1 MAPLILRPVFAKAR
15 LRRGCQN
22 LGGAARRGMGSA
34 RPHGGN
40 QIRSLEVLR
49 RFRTKFCFRIIRIM
63 FLVEGAL
70 YYERGT
76 KLSEP
81 NALNT
86 PLLVTVGPNS
96 GDDIVIMMSGA

>member
-1 MAPLILRPVFAKAR
+1 
-15 LRRGCQN
+15 
-22 LGGAARRGMGSA
+22 
-34 RPHGGN
+34 
-40 QIRSLEVLR
+40 
-49 RFRTKFCFRIIRIM
+49 M

-96 GDDIVIMMSGA
+96 GDDIVIMMSGAYVGCHPVRK